1 LRDKDTGPD
10 STGQAPVHYATQAE
24 WEEVKAQP
32 EEEARAEAEAQA
44 EALEGV
50 RRLMADPDGRF
61 RPLQEALAA
70 EYLRDI
76 AGVERRLDKF
86 IRDSFRAIDGGRS

>member
-1 LRDKDTGPD
+1 M
-10 STGQAPVHYATQAE
+10 GQATVRYATQAE
-24 WEEVKAQP
+24 WEEVKAQL
-32 EEEARAEAEAQA
+32 EEEARAEA

-50 RRLMADPDGRF
+50 RRLMADPDAKS
-61 RPLQEALAA
+61 RPLQEAIAA